1 MERLNFDILFFI
13 YKFVKFYK
21 LLFMNR
27 NRQTNPLKKQRMEKG
42 LTQKHMSEKLGI
54 TQSQYS
60 NIENGETDPTK
71 YLRPI
76 AEIFGCKPNE
86 VFSGQILKDMEK
98 DFINDPTK
106 ETQCIYHD
114 RNPNKVYLRME
125 GWFTADEVSRFL
137 IYAIDGIWSGNKN

>member
-1 MERLNFDILFFI
+1 
-13 YKFVKFYK
+13 
-21 LLFMNR
+21 MNR
-27 NRQTNPLKKQRMEKG
+27 NRKTNPLKKQRMEKG
-42 LTQKHMSEKLGI
+42 LTQKYMAEKLGI

-76 AEIFGCKPNE
+76 SEIFGCEPNE
-86 VFSGQILKDMEK
+86 VFSGRILKDMEK

-137 IYAIDGIWSGNKN
+137 IYAIDGIWSGDKK

>member
-1 MERLNFDILFFI
+1 
-13 YKFVKFYK
+13 
-21 LLFMNR
+21 MNR
-27 NRQTNPLKKQRMEKG
+27 NRKTNPLKKQRMEKG
-42 LTQKHMSEKLGI
+42 LTQKYMSEKLGI

-60 NIENGETDPTK
+60 NIENGETDPSK

-76 AEIFGCKPNE
+76 SEIFGCKPNE